1 MTYLGRNATHMFVS
15 LLEFLRIAPK
25 GSVAISSILNATAL
39 DLVEGGIKDIF
50 TPGYLFLA
58 KKKWISRIILNIIL
72 WIFIY
77 LNKYITK

>member
-1 MTYLGRNATHMFVS
+1 MTYLGRNVTHMFVR

-25 GSVAISSILNATAL
+25 GSVEISSILNATAL

-58 KKKWISRIILNIIL
+58 KKKWMNKIILNKIIN
-72 WIFIY
+72 FI
-77 LNKYITK
+77 IQ

>member
-1 MTYLGRNATHMFVS
+1 MTYLGRSVTHMFVS

-25 GSVAISSILNATAL
+25 GSVEISSILNDTAL

-58 KKKWISRIILNIIL
+58 
-72 WIFIY
+72 
-77 LNKYITK
+77 

>member
-1 MTYLGRNATHMFVS
+1 MTYLGRNVTHMFVR

-25 GSVAISSILNATAL
+25 GSVEISSILNATAL

-58 KKKWISRIILNIIL
+58 KKKWMNIIILNIIILNIIL
-72 WIFIY
+72 
-77 LNKYITK
+77 

>member
-1 MTYLGRNATHMFVS
+1 MFVR

-25 GSVAISSILNATAL
+25 GSVEISSILNDTAL

-58 KKKWISRIILNIIL
+58 KKK
-72 WIFIY
+72 
-77 LNKYITK
+77 